1 MRNYVFIALQNV
13 PSPIKVSTETL
24 ADWGQCINGASN
36 KCDPNRIRWMVEA
49 LLGASVP
56 GGTLGAFREYASL
69 RLLHKA
75 IMHNW
80 KASEIVVK
88 INQRLVLKQRQR
100 LTQ

>member
-1 MRNYVFIALQNV
+1 
-13 PSPIKVSTETL
+13 
-24 ADWGQCINGASN
+24 
-36 KCDPNRIRWMVEA
+36 MVEA

-56 GGTLGAFREYASL
+56 GGTLGAFREYATL

-88 INQRLVLKQRQR
+88 ISQHKMLNTAPCNTIARRGVQQSVRGSQELLGSPLQQGAHPDRKDDGLPHGVRR
-100 LTQ
+100 

>member
-13 PSPIKVSTETL
+13 PSPSKVSTETL

-36 KCDPNRIRWMVEA
+36 KCDPNRIRWMLET

-56 GGTLGAFREYASL
+56 EGTLGAFREYAAL

-80 KASEIVVK
+80 KASESVNKSI
-88 INQRLVLKQRQR
+88 ISFKQRQL

>member
-36 KCDPNRIRWMVEA
+36 KCDPNRIRWMLEA
-49 LLGASVP
+49 LLEASVP
-56 GGTLGAFREYASL
+56 GGTLGAFREYATL

-80 KASEIVVK
+80 KASEIAM
-88 INQRLVLKQRQR
+88 
-100 LTQ
+100 